1 MKIKLLKSIS
11 LILCFAL
18 ISNIAVIP
26 ASAAIDEENIL
37 YDNNYCIF
45 ANDLMLND
53 YSARIDGSV
62 YAGDNLQF
70 TGNKNCIING
80 TLNCSNTDG
89 ENIAADNTVS
99 DTESMADYTD
109 QLNNEIFYKTIYDTY
124 TFISGT
130 EYDLNASMFVNGN
143 LFLDQVTLRNKGYIK
158 AADSIKFNA
167 VNDDINDYSVFMY
180 AENGDIYVQGTNL
193 VINGILY
200 APNVKIELNAKKLT
214 VIGMIIAD
222 KIEINGS
229 ELSVNKINS
238 NDYPSFRPDIE
249 IKISGEQKEN
259 RQVSFDIS
267 DSEDFDRIIK
277 NRTEWSITA
286 ANGSS
291 DNVFIDSDSS
301 SESAKNAVLKQPGDY
316 IARVTVF
323 TDKKSYTYEQ
333 KFSIAEDISP
343 IANIFSEDVFYRT
356 TDNNEA
362 VITAADISYSSD
374 FDDIGSRIW
383 SITFDSDNDGD
394 FDDEEEII
402 VSMMDRQE
410 TKIKKC
416 NDKIGDLKDKNTNL
430 TDKITENNKKI
441 SKHTTKIESLQKIDK
456 FLTNMQS
463 REGCR
468 ENFIQA
474 ISDFRKS
481 SLERNSDKSLKLDI
495 KIAQKEAAL
504 TKATSSVE
512 KVQLRNQIAK
522 LQDKLNTVN
531 EKISKLTVMTNKLEK
546 LTTLSEPQADKVIV
560 SATEN
565 IQASLEQNRNMSTN
579 AVVDTVLDETDKT
592 LDEIDSIIDQDIEKT
607 DTQEKEYPEQTK
619 NQNSNVKQNENHA
632 DHQTEKTL
640 DVAALCAAIPNA
652 FAENHDMQTR
662 LLHTTAVFSALAE
675 KFNFDDVKSAVAI
688 GIMDRLADSTISD
701 PAKDWASKLP
711 LTDTLKPFADPKG
724 TLPLD
729 LKSGYLDVFAKKVGA
744 WEQSREEKSSA
755 VSSRKEII
763 GNKPKENEQHQQ
775 QQQNDKSTPKKTDQS
790 L

>member
-1 MKIKLLKSIS
+1 MPEISKMPSAEEIKSMYQKMEQNESENNVYKKQLDKYFGGTMPSHEVINVCSTPNVLKLLGSTAKKVVLNQKDLENAVAESKSGSKSHTEGHDIS
-11 LILCFAL
+11 KEEIYKLSEALRNPIMILKGNKRNQNSVVLITDLTNKDGEKVFVPIAL
-18 ISNIAVIP
+18 DRQNGKISNISSLYGKKNLSKYISEHLSDILAVNKEK
-26 ASAAIDEENIL
+26 AG
-37 YDNNYCIF
+37 
-45 ANDLMLND
+45 MLAD
-53 YSARIDGSV
+53 TRDQYSQS
-62 YAGDNLQF
+62 
-70 TGNKNCIING
+70 
-80 TLNCSNTDG
+80 
-89 ENIAADNTVS
+89 
-99 DTESMADYTD
+99 
-109 QLNNEIFYKTIYDTY
+109 IYDTV
-124 TFISGT
+124 TR
-130 EYDLNASMFVNGN
+130 YD
-143 LFLDQVTLRNKGYIK
+143 
-158 AADSIKFNA
+158 DSIA
-167 VNDDINDYSVFMY
+167 YTT
-180 AENGDIYVQGTNL
+180 A
-193 VINGILY
+193 
-200 APNVKIELNAKKLT
+200 NVKYPNQESERDQQQDKLITGKEAAEKPSESTTKERPEYQINNPILASQVEKRQMKIAKLEDKNTILSDKIAKNETRIEKQNAK
-214 VIGMIIAD
+214 
-222 KIEINGS
+222 IE
-229 ELSVNKINS
+229 
-238 NDYPSFRPDIE
+238 DA
-249 IKISGEQKEN
+249 QKT
-259 RQVSFDIS
+259 
-267 DSEDFDRIIK
+267 K
-277 NRTEWSITA
+277 AYCKTLL
-286 ANGSS
+286 
-291 DNVFIDSDSS
+291 
-301 SESAKNAVLKQPGDY
+301 ESAALPKPLQ
-316 IARVTVF
+316 VF
-323 TDKKSYTYEQ
+323 FQ
-333 KFSIAEDISP
+333 
-343 IANIFSEDVFYRT
+343 
-356 TDNNEA
+356 
-362 VITAADISYSSD
+362 
-374 FDDIGSRIW
+374 
-383 SITFDSDNDGD
+383 
-394 FDDEEEII
+394 
-402 VSMMDRQE
+402 SMMDRQE

-463 REGCR
+463 REGRR

-504 TKATSSVE
+504 TKVTSSVE

-607 DTQEKEYPEQTK
+607 DTQEKEYSEQTK
-619 NQNSNVKQNENHA
+619 NQSSNVKQNENHA
-632 DHQTEKTL
+632 DHQTEKAL

-662 LLHTTAVFSALAE
+662 LLHTTAVFSALAK

-688 GIMDRLADSTISD
+688 GIMDRIADSTISD